1 MIPPGRTFIPCPM
14 AFYRLPF
21 IKSALTNARR
31 MLYTESIEN
40 LYLISPLMTDFFIF
54 CTLHA
59 FASLTNAGPQVLIR
73 RDETMSTLSPA
84 AKKRHYM
91 LKQARQHWQLYLFL
105 LPTIVYFLVFRF
117 YPMYGLQLAFKNY
130 RAVDGIAGSKWV
142 GLDNYRYFFAAA
154 DFKTL
159 MFNTLSVSLGTLIFS
174 FPLPILLALLLNQLP
189 SIRYKKLVQTTVYAP
204 HFISTVV
211 LVGMIF
217 LFTSPS
223 SGLINKIIEAFG
235 GKAIHF
241 TALPRWFVP
250 LYVISEVWQS
260 TGWGSILYLAALA
273 GVSPELHEAAVVDG
287 ANKFQRVWHV
297 DIPGILPTIVIML
310 ILNAGKIMNVGF
322 EKAYLMQTSLNID
335 ASEIIATYVYKRGVL
350 KAQISLSTAVGLF
363 ESVINMILVLTVNWI
378 SRKVTESSLF

>member
-1 MIPPGRTFIPCPM
+1 MKAAGRSADTLICLNPRAGPGGPGRNT
-14 AFYRLPF
+14 Y
-21 IKSALTNARR
+21 
-31 MLYTESIEN
+31 
-40 LYLISPLMTDFFIF
+40 
-54 CTLHA
+54 
-59 FASLTNAGPQVLIR
+59 
-73 RDETMSTLSPA
+73 MSTGSLA
-84 AKKRHYM
+84 ARKRHVM

-105 LPTIVYFLVFRF
+105 LPTIAYFLLFRF
-117 YPMYGLQLAFKNY
+117 YPMYGLQLAFKKY
-130 RAVDGIAGSKWV
+130 RAVDGIAGSPWI
-142 GLDNYRYFFAAA
+142 GLDNYRYFFASA
-154 DFKTL
+154 DFKSL
-159 MFNTLSVSLGTLIFS
+159 MLNTLSVSVGTLIFS
-174 FPLPILLALLLNQLP
+174 FPLPIILALLLNQLP
-189 SIRYKKLVQTTVYAP
+189 SLRYKKLVQTTVYAP

-273 GVSPELHEAAVVDG
+273 GVSPELHEAALVDG

-350 KAQISLSTAVGLF
+350 KSQIGLSTAVGLF
-363 ESVINMILVLTVNWI
+363 ESVINMVLVLTVNWV

>member
-1 MIPPGRTFIPCPM
+1 MRG
-14 AFYRLPF
+14 
-21 IKSALTNARR
+21 K
-31 MLYTESIEN
+31 
-40 LYLISPLMTDFFIF
+40 LI
-54 CTLHA
+54 
-59 FASLTNAGPQVLIR
+59 
-73 RDETMSTLSPA
+73 
-84 AKKRHYM
+84 
-91 LKQARQHWQLYLFL
+91 RQHWPLYLFL
-105 LPTIVYFLVFRF
+105 LPTIAYFLIFRF

-130 RAVDGIAGSKWV
+130 RVVDGINGSPWAG
-142 GLDNYRYFFAAA
+142 LEHFRRFFTTA
-154 DFKTL
+154 DFGKL
-159 MFNTLSVSLGTLIFS
+159 MGNTLSVSILTLIFT
-174 FPLPILLALLLNQLP
+174 FPLPIILALLLNQLT
-189 SIRYKKLVQTTVYAP
+189 SLKYKKLVQTTVYAP

-211 LVGMIF
+211 MVGMIF

-235 GKAIHF
+235 GKAVHF
-241 TALPRWFVP
+241 TAEPGWFVP
-250 LYVISEVWQS
+250 MYVISEIWQS

-273 GVSPELHEAAVVDG
+273 GVSPELHEAALVDG